1 MMNITGGSE
10 ILLEFLNFDIG
21 TVALNWLF
29 IDPSFSKVGDDFLRD
44 ASLGKERALNNRFLT
59 RESARG

>member
-1 MMNITGGSE
+1 MNRTGGSE

-29 IDPSFSKVGDDFLRD
+29 IDPSISKVGDDFLRD
-44 ASLGKERALNNRFLT
+44 ASLRKERALNNRFLT

>member
-1 MMNITGGSE
+1 MMNRTGGSE

-44 ASLGKERALNNRFLT
+44 AS
-59 RESARG
+59 

>member
-1 MMNITGGSE
+1 MMNRTGGSQ

-29 IDPSFSKVGDDFLRD
+29 IDPSFRKVGDDFLRD
-44 ASLGKERALNNRFLT
+44 ASLRKERALNRFLT